1 MNRYSRCSLVGRW
14 YNQGPRV
21 VNGTVLQFQR
31 NPANPHDPCAIR
43 VTLVDQP
50 DQCRALQWNVYLN
63 TTVTMVYIIT
73 ILEYDSYD
81 DLPL

>member
-1 MNRYSRCSLVGRW
+1 MTYLTNMMPRNAMVKSFGTFPHLLCPLVTTEAHI
-14 YNQGPRV
+14 YN
-21 VNGTVLQFQR
+21 
-31 NPANPHDPCAIR
+31 IR
-43 VTLVDQP
+43 MLARL
-50 DQCRALQWNVYLN
+50 QCRRLQWNVHLN